1 MSVSASRAMYHYKQ
15 VGTRV
20 SADSA
25 DSHQLILMLFDGVLE
40 RIALAKGA
48 MDRKDVAEKGHKIG
62 RAIAIIDGLIAALD
76 KAQGGEIAENLEGL
90 YYYMQ
95 RRLLEANAGNSP
107 ALLDEVADLIKEVR
121 SAWNAI
127 PLEERLVSAD
137 E

>member
-1 MSVSASRAMYHYKQ
+1 MSVSVSRAMNQYKQ

-20 SADSA
+20 NADSA
-25 DSHQLILMLFDGVLE
+25 DSHQLIVMLFDGVLE

-76 KAQGGEIAENLEGL
+76 KTQGGAIAENLEGL

-95 RRLLEANAGNSP
+95 RRLLEANAENNP
-107 ALLDEVADLIKEVR
+107 VLLDEVADLMKEVR
-121 SAWNAI
+121 SAWTAI
-127 PLEERLVSAD
+127 PLEERLVTAG